1 MPDNTIRGRFAPSPS
16 GRLHLGNMLT
26 FLLAWLDVRAR
37 GGTMVFRLE
46 DLDPERSWEHYADLM
61 ADDLLW
67 LGLDWDEGWRP
78 GSQDCRQGTRAQRYT
93 AALDALTERGM
104 VYDEF
109 NSKQHEILTGVVT
122 RIDPRTGAV
131 SLRIGT
137 GTESTEALLLSGEQ
151 VPREAGCPCR
161 TLSEQEVQKRLRMGR
176 RAAKKLAVTD
186 ADIAFVDAH
195 YGPQAAE
202 LRHGRDDFLIRRS
215 DGVFAYQLAVSV
227 DDLDMG
233 ITRVVRARDL
243 LDSTPRQIWLM
254 ETLGGKAPEYAHA
267 PLLVAPD
274 GRKLSKREG
283 DLNMEA
289 LRQKYTPEQ
298 LTGKL
303 AKLAGMRQTDAPV
316 TAIELAAD
324 FSWDKVPR
332 ADIPIPPD
340 F

>member
-1 MPDNTIRGRFAPSPS
+1 MRVPDEEI
-16 GRLHLGNMLT
+16 T
-26 FLLAWLDVRAR
+26 FLD
-37 GGTMVFRLE
+37 GCMGPHTE
-46 DLDPERSWEHYADLM
+46 N
-61 ADDLLW
+61 LL
-67 LGLDWDEGWRP
+67 R
-78 GSQDCRQGTRAQRYT
+78 DCGDFY
-93 AALDALTERGM
+93 L
-104 VYDEF
+104 
-109 NSKQHEILTGVVT
+109 
-122 RIDPRTGAV
+122 
-131 SLRIGT
+131 
-137 GTESTEALLLSGEQ
+137 
-151 VPREAGCPCR
+151 
-161 TLSEQEVQKRLRMGR
+161 R
-176 RAAKKLAVTD
+176 RA
-186 ADIAFVDAH
+186 
-195 YGPQAAE
+195 
-202 LRHGRDDFLIRRS
+202 

-303 AKLAGMRQTDAPV
+303 AKLAGLRPTDAPV

-324 FSWDKVPR
+324 FSWDKIPR
-332 ADIPIPPD
+332 ADIAIPPD

>member
-1 MPDNTIRGRFAPSPS
+1 M
-16 GRLHLGNMLT
+16 
-26 FLLAWLDVRAR
+26 
-37 GGTMVFRLE
+37 
-46 DLDPERSWEHYADLM
+46 
-61 ADDLLW
+61 
-67 LGLDWDEGWRP
+67 
-78 GSQDCRQGTRAQRYT
+78 
-93 AALDALTERGM
+93 
-104 VYDEF
+104 
-109 NSKQHEILTGVVT
+109 
-122 RIDPRTGAV
+122 
-131 SLRIGT
+131 
-137 GTESTEALLLSGEQ
+137 
-151 VPREAGCPCR
+151 
-161 TLSEQEVQKRLRMGR
+161 
-176 RAAKKLAVTD
+176 
-186 ADIAFVDAH
+186 
-195 YGPQAAE
+195 
-202 LRHGRDDFLIRRS
+202 
-215 DGVFAYQLAVSV
+215 FAYQLAVSV

-254 ETLGGKAPEYAHA
+254 ETLGGKPPEYAHA

-303 AKLAGMRQTDAPV
+303 AKLAGLRQTDAPV
-316 TAIELAAD
+316 TAIELATD

>member
-16 GRLHLGNMLT
+16 GRLHLGNVLT

-46 DLDPERSWEHYADLM
+46 DLDPERSWEHYAELM

-78 GSQDCRQGTRAQRYT
+78 GSQDSRQGTRTERYT
-93 AALDALTERGM
+93 AALDALTARGM
-104 VYDEF
+104 VYDCYC
-109 NSKQHEILTGVVT
+109 S
-122 RIDPRTGAV
+122 RP
-131 SLRIGT
+131 
-137 GTESTEALLLSGEQ
+137 GE
-151 VPREAGCPCR
+151 PREAGCPCR
-161 TLSEQEVQKRLRMGR
+161 TLTVQEVQARLRMGR
-176 RAAKKLAVTD
+176 NAAKKLEVTD
-186 ADIAFVDAH
+186 ADISFIDGH
-195 YGPQAAE
+195 YGPQKTE
-202 LRHGRDDFLIRRS
+202 LRRGRDDFLIRRS

-227 DDLDMG
+227 DDLEMG

-243 LDSTPRQIWLM
+243 LDSTPRQIWLI
-254 ETLGGKAPEYAHA
+254 ETLGGRAPEYAHA

-303 AKLAGMRQTDAPV
+303 AKLAGLRPTDAPV
-316 TAIELAAD
+316 TAAELAAD
-324 FSWDKVPR
+324 FSWGKVPR
-332 ADIPIPPD
+332 ADIPIPED

>member
-1 MPDNTIRGRFAPSPS
+1 MATNATVRGRFAPSPS
-16 GRLHLGNMLT
+16 GRMHLGNL
-26 FLLAWLDVRAR
+26 FAALLAWLDVRHL
-37 GGTMVFRLE
+37 GGELLLRME
-46 DLDPERSWEHYADLM
+46 DLDPDRCRPEYLSQL
-61 ADDLLW
+61 ADDLIW
-67 LGLDWDEGWRP
+67 LGLDWDLGWRP
-78 GSQDCRQGTRAQRYT
+78 GETAYCQSCRTPFYQAAFKTLASRGLVYPCYCSRKERLAASAPHAADGARIYSGRCRRLSAQEKT
-93 AALDALTERGM
+93 AL
-104 VYDEF
+104 
-109 NSKQHEILTGVVT
+109 Q
-122 RIDPRTGAV
+122 
-131 SLRIGT
+131 
-137 GTESTEALLLSGEQ
+137 ESGRSPAWRVQ
-151 VPREAGCPCR
+151 VPGEII
-161 TLSEQEVQKRLRMGR
+161 S
-176 RAAKKLAVTD
+176 
-186 ADIAFVDAH
+186 FVDEVF
-195 YGPQAAE
+195 GPQQE
-202 LRHGRDDFLIRRS
+202 RLDRDCGDFILRRS

-303 AKLAGMRQTDAPV
+303 AKLAGLRQTDAPV

>member
-1 MPDNTIRGRFAPSPS
+1 
-16 GRLHLGNMLT
+16 
-26 FLLAWLDVRAR
+26 
-37 GGTMVFRLE
+37 
-46 DLDPERSWEHYADLM
+46 
-61 ADDLLW
+61 
-67 LGLDWDEGWRP
+67 
-78 GSQDCRQGTRAQRYT
+78 
-93 AALDALTERGM
+93 
-104 VYDEF
+104 
-109 NSKQHEILTGVVT
+109 
-122 RIDPRTGAV
+122 
-131 SLRIGT
+131 
-137 GTESTEALLLSGEQ
+137 
-151 VPREAGCPCR
+151 
-161 TLSEQEVQKRLRMGR
+161 MGR

-298 LTGKL
+298 LTRQARQARGS
-303 AKLAGMRQTDAPV
+303 AANRRAGDGN
-316 TAIELAAD
+316 
-324 FSWDKVPR
+324 R
-332 ADIPIPPD
+332 AGSGLFLGQGPAHGHSDPAGFLI
-340 F
+340 

>member
-1 MPDNTIRGRFAPSPS
+1 MPDNMIRGRFAPSPS
-16 GRLHLGNMLT
+16 GRLHLGNVLT

-46 DLDPERSWEHYADLM
+46 DLDPERSWEHYANLM

-78 GSQDCRQGTRAQRYT
+78 GSQDCRQGMRTARYT
-93 AALDALTERGM
+93 AALDALTARGM
-104 VYDEF
+104 VYDCYCSRAERLAA
-109 NSKQHEILTGVVT
+109 SE
-122 RIDPRTGAV
+122 
-131 SLRIGT
+131 
-137 GTESTEALLLSGEQ
+137 
-151 VPREAGCPCR
+151 PREAGCPCR
-161 TLSEQEVQKRLRMGR
+161 TLSVQEVQARLRMGR
-176 RAAKKLAVTD
+176 HAAKKLEVAD
-186 ADIAFVDAH
+186 ADISFIDGH
-195 YGPQAAE
+195 YGSQKTE
-202 LRHGRDDFLIRRS
+202 LRRGRDDFLIRRS

-227 DDLDMG
+227 DDLEMG

-243 LDSTPRQIWLM
+243 LDSTPRQIWLI
-254 ETLGGKAPEYAHA
+254 ETLGGRAPEYAHA

-289 LRQKYTPEQ
+289 LRQKYAPEQ

-303 AKLAGMRQTDAPV
+303 AKLAGLRPTDAPV
-316 TAIELAAD
+316 TAAELAAD

-332 ADIPIPPD
+332 ADIPIPED